1 MAFSFDKDDPVKLL
15 SAPEGC
21 SLSVSKP
28 KALDSEE
35 SKKLNESFF
44 SGLSP
49 GSDFGAKLADRAI
62 VACP

>member
-1 MAFSFDKDDPVKLL
+1 VKLL
-15 SAPEGC
+15 SAPQGC

-28 KALDSEE
+28 RALDTEE